1 MHYLKL
7 CNNQVLRSGPHV
19 DFVQNITFLLFHIL
33 HHVDVLYNT
42 RERSTRMQTIF
53 GKGDQSR
60 LLVLVCLDQ
69 FLPWTKFY
77 MIGQSEEIGS

>member
-19 DFVQNITFLLFHIL
+19 DFVQNIAVSFHIL

-42 RERSTRMQTIF
+42 CEGSTRMQTIF

-69 FLPWTKFY
+69 FLPWTKFF
-77 MIGQSEEIGS
+77 MIGQSEEIGSN